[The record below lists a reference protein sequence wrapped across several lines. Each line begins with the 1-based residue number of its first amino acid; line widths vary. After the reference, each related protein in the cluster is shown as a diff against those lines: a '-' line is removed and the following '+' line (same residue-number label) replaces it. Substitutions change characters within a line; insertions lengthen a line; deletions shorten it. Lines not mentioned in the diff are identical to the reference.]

1 MEWITIFLL
10 SLFIIPFSLHRK
22 RVLELI
28 AEIRWESQPVMF
40 IVVVATFCL
49 FGIVSFCNCLP
60 LLASFFPNVPVL
72 SAESLEHLNHITGIG
87 LFFVASLVSVFA
99 RVVTI
104 GKKNYTWKSSPKVR
118 GAILAVCILLSAF
131 MVRLLLISILV

>member
-1 MEWITIFLL
+1 M
-10 SLFIIPFSLHRK
+10 
-22 RVLELI
+22 
-28 AEIRWESQPVMF
+28 
-40 IVVVATFCL
+40 
-49 FGIVSFCNCLP
+49 
-60 LLASFFPNVPVL
+60 PVL

>member
-1 MEWITIFLL
+1 MEFIIIFLL
-10 SLFIIPFSLHRK
+10 SVSVIVFSLHRK

-40 IVVVATFCL
+40 IVVLATFCL
-49 FGIVSFCNCLP
+49 IAIDSLCHCLP

-72 SAESLEHLNHITGIG
+72 SAERLKHLNDITGFG
-87 LFFVASLVSVFA
+87 LFFVAALVSVFA

-104 GKKNYTWKSSPKVR
+104 SKKNYTWKKSPKVR

-131 MVRLLLISILV
+131 MVWGYYNSILV

>member
-10 SLFIIPFSLHRK
+10 SLFLIPFSLHRK

-49 FGIVSFCNCLP
+49 FGIASFCNCLP

-87 LFFVASLVSVFA
+87 LFFVAALVSVFS

-104 GKKNYTWKSSPKVR
+104 GKKNYTWKRSPKVR

-131 MVRLLLISILV
+131 MVRRYC